1 MSLPPSC
8 YLGDHRIIMKP
19 TFGGKLIVP
28 STDLSIMPDL
38 ILSGHIEAELCNWIR
53 QNVKPGFL
61 CLDVGANIG
70 FITLLLGIMGAKIY
84 CLEANPVAFAFLK
97 DNVAMNGLD
106 AKLFNVAVWSEET
119 QLILH
124 SSDRVLGGSSVKDVG
139 LCQPDNLDVVVP
151 ALKLDDFCS
160 EEGIDYIDFLKI
172 DIEGSEYHAFLG
184 MVELLNDRKIG
195 AIVFE
200 FSRWVLGEDLN
211 LLKEVLLGAEGARYF
226 SLGPHGE
233 EQPLDL
239 ETQFQSGPNQN
250 ILMKL

>member
-1 MSLPPSC
+1 MSIPPSC

-70 FITLLLGIMGAKIY
+70 FITLLLGILGAKIY
-84 CLEANPVAFAFLK
+84 CLEANPVAFAFLN

-139 LCQPDNLDVVVP
+139 RCQPDNLDVVVP

-184 MVELLNDRKIG
+184 MIELLHYRKIG

-200 FSRWVLGEDLN
+200 FSRWALGEDLN
-211 LLKEVLLGAEGARYF
+211 LFKEFLLSAEGARFF
-226 SLGPHGE
+226 SIGSHGE

-239 ETQFQSGPNQN
+239 EAQFQSGPNQN
-250 ILMKL
+250 IIMRL

>member
-8 YLGDHRIIMKP
+8 YLGDHRIIMQP
-19 TFGGKLIVP
+19 SFGGKLIIP
-28 STDLSIMPDL
+28 STGLSIMPDL

-53 QNVKPGFL
+53 NNIQPGNL
-61 CLDVGANIG
+61 CIDVGANIG
-70 FITLLLGIMGAKIY
+70 FITLLLGIMKAKVY
-84 CLEANPVAFAFLK
+84 SLEANPTAFDFLN
-97 DNVAMNGLD
+97 DNVKMNGLD
-106 AKLFNVAVWSEET
+106 AKIFNVAVWSEET

-124 SSDRVLGGSSVKDVG
+124 SSSRILGGSSVKEAG
-139 LCQPDNLDVVVP
+139 RCQSDNLDVVVP

-172 DIEGSEYHAFLG
+172 DIEGAEYHAFLG
-184 MVELLNDRKIG
+184 MIELLHYRKIG
-195 AIVFE
+195 TIIFE
-200 FSRWVLGEDLN
+200 FSRWMLGEDLN
-211 LLKEVLLGAEGARYF
+211 LLKEFLLSAQEARYF

-250 ILMKL
+250 ILMRL